1 MNIRIG
7 FGILSCQQWLKIA
20 LCFIVS
26 CAGLLAATASDAD
39 TTYTLSSMPIVKMRA
54 EFNKADAAT
63 RSRMSSEVSTY
74 IDALCMELKRT
85 DVYDAQVK
93 RRVENLIDQLGKISE
108 PQQKYKLW
116 ASLYKEYSH
125 LSFKP
130 AFNAA
135 LQCEQI
141 AREMGNYD
149 LEAQAIIYKVEI
161 LIKGGFFRE
170 ASETLA
176 TVDAARCSE
185 AVRVNRLMTAFNLE
199 FENGFY
205 FPRHLFSPNLYH
217 QRMKGYYEQMCK
229 LVSPQSWIL
238 DDMNVKMNFNLQNYA
253 EAVTWSKRLLDKL
266 TPSSDYYSTALGNL
280 GYNYMG
286 LGDYANAARYI
297 SQSGIEDIKRGAK
310 DYAASRKIAELA
322 FITGD
327 ITRSY
332 MLINV
337 AMHNAE
343 LFHSRYRYAEIASS
357 YPKIDSDMYAYT
369 QLQKT
374 RLLVGF
380 VVLAVV
386 AVLLCGAIFMM
397 VRQAKMLHRQKALI
411 EQQMESLSDKS
422 RQIADINVQLL
433 EAGRIKE
440 VVLGQLI
447 MASANHQSAIEKLR
461 KEVLRRLTI
470 KDYDG
475 LRSVFDQQRGEAFD
489 VLYPI
494 DQVLLMLF
502 PDFPEHFNS
511 LLREENRVMP
521 RHDERFTTE
530 MRIFALIRLGIT
542 KNDDLARSLNYSVN
556 TIKSYKTRVLNASL
570 YDKDEFYRRLMA

>member
-7 FGILSCQQWLKIA
+7 FGILSCQQWLKTA

-26 CAGLLAATASDAD
+26 FAGWLAATASDAD

-74 IDALCMELKRT
+74 IDALCMVLKRT

-93 RRVENLIDQLGKISE
+93 GRVDNLIDQLGKSSE
-108 PQQKYKLW
+108 PQQKYRLW
-116 ASLYKEYSH
+116 ASLYEEYSH

-135 LQCEQI
+135 QQCEQI
-141 AREMGNYD
+141 AREMGDYD

-176 TVDAARCSE
+176 TVDATRCSE

-286 LGDYANAARYI
+286 LGDYANAACYI

-310 DYAASRKIAELA
+310 DYAAARKIAEVA

-357 YPKIDSDMYAYT
+357 YPKIDSDMYVYT
-369 QLQKT
+369 QQQKT

-397 VRQAKMLHRQKALI
+397 VRQAKMLHRQKTLI
-411 EQQMESLSDKS
+411 EQQVESLSDKS

-489 VLYPI
+489 ALYPI